1 MVRIVMMDQ
10 DACLRHLVQEVLE
23 EEGYCVV
30 EAHNS
35 YEGLQCDLAARPT
48 GTRSDLVYLVAF

>member
-1 MVRIVMMDQ
+1 MVRIVIMDQ
-10 DACLRHLVQEVLE
+10 DAPIRHLVQKVLE
-23 EEGYCVV
+23 EAGYRVV

-35 YEGLQCDLAARPT
+35 YEGWQRDPAALPS